1 MSIKT
6 STPDISDKYPELKF
20 LNIQFKN
27 FGAKKSF
34 LGKILTATCP
44 EDNSK
49 VKEILNQPG
58 DGRVLIVDGQAS
70 FKVALMGDMIAEQ
83 AVKNNW
89 AGVIINGCVRDVE
102 ILNSLDI
109 GILAIG
115 VVPRKSEKLD
125 RGSLNDDIRI
135 GDSQISSGQ
144 WAYADLNGVIISDCE
159 LDLS

>member
-1 MSIKT
+1 MSIKI

>member
-1 MSIKT
+1 MSIKI

-49 VKEILNQPG
+49 VKEILNEPG